1 MGSDI
6 LLSVMF
12 CINNDKLR
20 ITKNERAS
28 LNTIHHVFDSAIN
41 AQDVRNLWKM
51 KRDEV
56 KRNT

>member
-28 LNTIHHVFDSAIN
+28 LNTIQHVFDAAIN

-56 KRNT
+56 KRNA